1 VLQPIL
7 VIAHIIGAAIGVGG
21 ATMSDLLFFRSMKN
35 RIITTDQF
43 HLLKV
48 ASTVVFGGMGL
59 VVLSGVWLLFLSP
72 DLLEVPRVQAKLTA
86 VLVLMLNGF
95 VLHSVLLK
103 FLEKN
108 LDSPLRQRGL
118 RSRQWIFAASGSA
131 SIVSWYAAFVLA
143 SVDDLALSYP
153 ALLGIYLGVVTAAT
167 VAAYWVFAFKVI
179 QAEVE
184 QVEEV
189 TTHEVPGTGVS
200 WSMAGLAALVVIF
213 VGSIVYLLAR

>member
-1 VLQPIL
+1 LQPIL

-43 HLLKV
+43 HLLQV
-48 ASTVVFGGMGL
+48 ASTVVFGGMAL
-59 VVLSGVWLLFLSP
+59 VVLSGVWLLFLNP
-72 DLLEVPRVQAKLTA
+72 ELLREARVQAKLTA

-108 LDSPLRQRGL
+108 LDSPLRQQGL

-143 SVDDLALSYP
+143 SVEGIQLPYLV
-153 ALLGIYLGVVTAAT
+153 LLGIYLGAIAAAT
-167 VAAYWVFAFKVI
+167 VAAYFVFSVKVI

-184 QVEEV
+184 HAEEV

-200 WSMAGLAALVVIF
+200 WSMAGLTALVVVF
-213 VGSIVYLLAR
+213 VGSTVLLLVR

>member
-1 VLQPIL
+1 LQSIL
-7 VIAHIIGAAIGVGG
+7 IITHIIGAAIGVGG
-21 ATMSDLLFFRSMKN
+21 ATMSDMLFFRAMKN

-48 ASTVVFGGMGL
+48 ASAVVFGGMAL

-72 DLLEVPRVQAKLTA
+72 HLLEVPRVQAKLTA

-95 VLHSVLLK
+95 VLHAALLK
-103 FLEKN
+103 YLQKH
-108 LDSPLRQRGL
+108 LDAPLRQQGL

-143 SVDDLALSYP
+143 SVDDIRLSYA
-153 ALLGIYLGVVTAAT
+153 ALVGIYVGIVAVAT
-167 VAAYWVFAFKVI
+167 VAAYFVFSFKVI

-184 QVEEV
+184 HAEEI
-189 TTHEVPGTGVS
+189 TTHSVPGTKVS
-200 WSMAGLAALVVIF
+200 WSMAGLAVLVVVF
-213 VGSIVYLLAR
+213 VGSIVYLLVA